1 MRQSFAADALAGRTA
16 VVTGAASGIG
26 REAALLLAS
35 LGAFVWATDRD
46 EAGLVPVAAALG
58 ASGQTR
64 RHDVTSEDDWT
75 ALIAAVRE
83 HGARL
88 DILVN
93 NAGIMTNAAFLETSL
108 EDWRHQQSIN
118 VESVYLG
125 MRTALPLMC
134 ETVAAQG
141 GGASIINVSSIY
153 GIVAGA
159 SFAAYSASKGAVRAL
174 TKAVANEFVTRGV
187 RVNSLH
193 PGPTQ
198 TNLGK
203 DWDLRDAQGNP
214 ISEEDA
220 AAAWLALLPM
230 GRPGDPAD
238 MAAAIAYLAT
248 DASLYVTGTEL
259 VVDGGYTMR

>member
-1 MRQSFAADALAGRTA
+1 MRQSFAADALEGRVA

-26 REAALLLAS
+26 RETALLLAS
-35 LGAFVWATDRD
+35 IGAFVWATDRD
-46 EAGLVPVAAALG
+46 EAGLAALAGELGPRG
-58 ASGQTR
+58 ATA
-64 RHDVTSEDDWT
+64 RHDVASQDEWR
-75 ALIAAVRE
+75 AIVASVRAAK
-83 HGARL
+83 GRL

-93 NAGIMTNAAFLETSL
+93 NAGIMTNAAFLDTTL
-108 EDWRHQQSIN
+108 DQWRHQQAVN

-125 MRTALPLMC
+125 MHSALPLMC
-134 ETVAAQG
+134 ETAAAHG
-141 GGASIINVSSIY
+141 TSTSIVNVSSVY

-174 TKAVANEFVTRGV
+174 SKAVANEFVTKGV

-193 PGPTQ
+193 PGPTT

-203 DWDLRDAQGNP
+203 DWDLKDAAGNP
-214 ISEEDA
+214 ITEEDA

-230 GRPGDPAD
+230 GRPGAVED
-238 MAAAIAYLAT
+238 MAAAIAWLSS
-248 DASLYVTGTEL
+248 DAACYVTGTEL